1 MPISKVDENMKRAQ
15 RRDAVLTEKFWW
27 RKDIFTACEDT
38 SEPELTEMSIDEILN
53 GIPGSEYQVDYYKY
67 ILVLG
72 DNLPL
77 CFLKGF
83 CWKGEGAF
91 ISISAMRW
99 RTAVTD
105 INIVQGLI
113 TLVRDYLKGLD
124 DVEADTMCTLSKYWT
139 LLSQRASGKLKTNAK
154 WMRDFLTSHK
164 SYKQDSLVSEEAV
177 YDLMVAID
185 QIQKGVRKEPTLF
198 AKAEKTSKSAGVK
211 ES

>member
-1 MPISKVDENMKRAQ
+1 MIEPTDVI
-15 RRDAVLTEKFWW
+15 VL
-27 RKDIFTACEDT
+27 
-38 SEPELTEMSIDEILN
+38 
-53 GIPGSEYQVDYYKY
+53 
-67 ILVLG
+67 
-72 DNLPL
+72 
-77 CFLKGF
+77 
-83 CWKGEGAF
+83 
-91 ISISAMRW
+91 
-99 RTAVTD
+99 
-105 INIVQGLI
+105 QGLI

-154 WMRDFLTSHK
+154 WMRDFLTSHS

-211 ES
+211 ESRPCCSSRD